1 MNNNSEIQ
9 EIIRTYYAVFD
20 AKTSNPSTLDAILAS
35 TWRNYSSDT
44 VYAEKP
50 AFIGLLTGTIQ
61 AVPDLQWRI
70 SEVLSAGDRV
80 VVRGEGSGTPAGEF
94 FGVPFTGKAFS
105 IMSIDIHTIRDG
117 RIQTT
122 FHLEDW
128 AGALRQLTG
137 Q

>member
-1 MNNNSEIQ
+1 MDSNAKVQ
-9 EIIRTYYAVFD
+9 EIIRAYYAVFD
-20 AKTSNPSTLDAILAS
+20 ARTGNPATLDAILAP
-35 TWRNYSSDT
+35 TWKNYANDT

-50 AFIGLLTGTIQ
+50 AFIGLLTGTQQ

-70 SEVLSAGDRV
+70 TEVLLAGDRV
-80 VVRGEGSGTPAGEF
+80 VVRGEGTGTPSGPF
-94 FGVPFTGKAFS
+94 FGVPFTGRSFR

-122 FHLEDW
+122 YHLEDW
-128 AGALRQLTG
+128 AGALRQLSG

>member
-1 MNNNSEIQ
+1 
-9 EIIRTYYAVFD
+9 
-20 AKTSNPSTLDAILAS
+20 
-35 TWRNYSSDT
+35 
-44 VYAEKP
+44 
-50 AFIGLLTGTIQ
+50 
-61 AVPDLQWRI
+61 
-70 SEVLSAGDRV
+70 
-80 VVRGEGSGTPAGEF
+80 
-94 FGVPFTGKAFS
+94 VPFTGKAFS

>member
-1 MNNNSEIQ
+1 MNNNTEIQ

-20 AKTSNPSTLDAILAS
+20 AKTGNPSTLDAILAS
-35 TWRNYSSDT
+35 TWKNYSSDT

-50 AFIGLLTGTIQ
+50 AFIGLLTGTHQ
-61 AVPDLQWRI
+61 AIPDLQWRI
-70 SEVLSAGDRV
+70 SEVLLAGERV
-80 VVRGEGSGTPAGEF
+80 VVRGEGSGTPVGDF
-94 FGVPFTGKAFS
+94 FGVQHTGNAFR

-117 RIQTT
+117 RIQST

-137 Q
+137 H